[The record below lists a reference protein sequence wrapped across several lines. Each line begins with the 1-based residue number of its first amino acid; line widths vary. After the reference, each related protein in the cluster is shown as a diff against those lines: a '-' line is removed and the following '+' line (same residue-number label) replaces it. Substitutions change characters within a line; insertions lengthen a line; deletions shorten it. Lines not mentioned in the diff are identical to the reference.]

1 VKPHRYSATAYLIA
15 CGMVFVS
22 RDEAVGHLVPLPAA
36 EACGWFIEA
45 CSRRAPLLL
54 SAMDLTRFRRAV
66 RLIEKATIP
75 GLFLHYALRKL
86 AIEELARASLA
97 EGFAQVV
104 VLAAGFDTLAVRLHA
119 EFPQVR
125 FIEMDHPATQAV
137 KEKVL
142 REHDLVGPNL
152 SLAPIDL
159 GDGDLGDRLRAA
171 PGFAANL
178 RTLFVAEGILVYL
191 SGAEVSLLFDALR
204 HGVEADARF
213 LFTVMGRRPDGSI
226 GFRSSTPLADWWL
239 RLKGEPFKWG
249 LELRCLGSF
258 LSERGFRPL
267 SWVTHE
273 ELREKYLGA
282 APLRR
287 IPSAAGETICL
298 AEAVRES
305 GQKTNGRF
313 P

>member
-1 VKPHRYSATAYLIA
+1 
-15 CGMVFVS
+15 MVFVS

-36 EACGWFIEA
+36 EACGWFVEA
-45 CSRRAPLLL
+45 CSRRARLLL
-54 SAMDLTRFRRAV
+54 SAMDLTWFRRAV
-66 RLIEKATIP
+66 RLIEKVTIP

-97 EGFAQVV
+97 EGFTQVV

-142 REHDLVGPNL
+142 REHGVVGSNL
-152 SLAPIDL
+152 SFVSIDL
-159 GDGDLGDRLRAA
+159 ADGDLGDRLRAV

-178 RTLFVAEGILVYL
+178 RTLFVGEGILVYL
-191 SGAEVSLLFDALR
+191 SGAQVSALFEALR
-204 HGVEADARF
+204 RCVEADARF

-226 GFRSSTPLADWWL
+226 GFRSSTPLTDWWL

-249 LELRCLGSF
+249 LEPRRLGSF

-273 ELREKYLGA
+273 ELREKHLGV

-287 IPSAAGETICL
+287 IPSAAGEAICL
-298 AEAVRES
+298 AEA
-305 GQKTNGRF
+305 GQ
-313 P
+313 PL

>member
-1 VKPHRYSATAYLIA
+1 VKPHHYSATAYLIA
-15 CGMVFVS
+15 RGMVFVS
-22 RDEAVGHLVPLPAA
+22 RDANLGHLVPPRAA
-36 EACGWFIEA
+36 EACGWFVEA
-45 CSRRAPLLL
+45 CSRRARLLL
-54 SAMDLTRFRRAV
+54 SAMDWSWFRRAV

-97 EGFAQVV
+97 EGFTQVV
-104 VLAAGFDTLAVRLHA
+104 VLAAGFDTLAVRLQA

-152 SLAPIDL
+152 SLVPIDL
-159 GDGDLGDRLRAA
+159 ADGDLGDRLRAA

-178 RTLFVAEGILVYL
+178 RTLFVGEGILVYL
-191 SGAEVSLLFDALR
+191 SGAEVSALFDALR
-204 HGVEADARF
+204 RSVEADARF
-213 LFTVMGRRPDGSI
+213 LFTVMDRRPDGSI
-226 GFRSSTPLADWWL
+226 GFRSSTPLTDWWL

-249 LELRCLGSF
+249 LEPRRLGGF

-273 ELREKYLGA
+273 ELREKHLGA

-287 IPSAAGETICL
+287 VPSAAGETICL
-298 AEAVRES
+298 AKAAGES
-305 GQKTNGRF
+305 AQKANDRLA
-313 P
+313 

>member
-1 VKPHRYSATAYLIA
+1 MKPHRYSATAYLIA
-15 CGMVFVS
+15 RGTVFVS
-22 RDEAVGHLVPLPAA
+22 RDAKLGHLVPPLAA
-36 EACGWFIEA
+36 EASRWFVEA
-45 CSRRAPLLL
+45 CSRRARLLL
-54 SAMDLTRFRRAV
+54 SAMDRTWFRLAV

-75 GLFLHYALRKL
+75 GLVLHYALRKL

-104 VLAAGFDTLAVRLHA
+104 VLAAGFDTLAVRLQA
-119 EFPQVR
+119 EFPRVR

-142 REHDLVGPNL
+142 REHDLAGPNL
-152 SLAPIDL
+152 SLVPIDL
-159 GDGDLGDRLRAA
+159 ADGDLGDRLCAV

-178 RTLFVAEGILVYL
+178 RTLFVGEGILVYL
-191 SGAEVSLLFDALR
+191 TDVQVTALFDALR
-204 HGVEADARF
+204 NSIEADARF
-213 LFTVMGRRPDGSI
+213 LFTVMDRRPDSSI
-226 GFRSSTPLADWWL
+226 GFRDSTLLTDWWL

-249 LELRCLGSF
+249 LEPRRLGSF
-258 LSERGFRPL
+258 LSERGFRLL

-287 IPSAAGETICL
+287 VPAAAGEIICL
-298 AEAVRES
+298 AEAA
-305 GQKTNGRF
+305 G
-313 P
+313 